1 MIRKDAGPVRAR
13 LGTELLEDRCVPAGT
28 VTITNLT
35 FPPAV
40 EGAPASPSATATFTD
55 TASVAASALTATIDY
70 GDGTPLSTATVTQ
83 VGATTTYTVTDTH
96 TYPDESGGLGFNATL
111 HVFETANPATNTD
124 TLSQRAVV
132 GDAVLAAGALPAGV
146 THSEFSGVGGT
157 ATAGGAL
164 NALNAFK
171 TAIGGVKNTAAAP
184 QSGGFRVITWDGVA
198 VDGTDFGGNTTVI
211 VPNKTVGIPIN
222 RFQTQGSLFETI
234 YAVSADGFQSVNPDV
249 AAASPA
255 LFPSFS
261 PTKTFAMFNDNT
273 IDFSF
278 ILPSAANTAPV
289 DAGSRGFG
297 AIFENVRLPNTT
309 SIEYFDGNISLGKF
323 FVPTSNTQGD
333 NEFLGELFSSP
344 VVTRISITLGTDVL
358 FSFNGTTFSAGGTD
372 NPGGGHNLAVTDDF
386 VYAEPVAAAAV
397 QAPVNAV
404 VGSLFN
410 GAVATFTD
418 ANAGSTVHDFTGSIN
433 WGDGSTSP
441 ATFTAQGS
449 GKFAV
454 NGSHTYTSSGT
465 FPVSIL
471 VQDFGGNDVTLS
483 NTATVSGD
491 AVVNGTAAD
500 DTLTLG
506 RTPGG
511 AVGDITFVLN
521 GNSTAL
527 KGVTSFTFNGNDGN
541 DSLTVSLT
549 DGNPIVSG
557 NVVYDG
563 GNGTDAVSFAAN
575 GLPVVTT
582 ATGVTAGSQPVQLT
596 NVETVNLPPPPGGL
610 VGRPRDLSVG
620 GSAGGTANVYTPSAT
635 GQYANPPARTTPAG
649 IFPGFTGEIR
659 TATGDFNGDGVED
672 TVLVTGPGTRTAMA
686 IINGKD
692 NTVLLQPSDPFGD
705 PNFTSGGFVTAGD
718 IDHDGKAEWVVTP
731 ELRGG
736 PRVVIFGLN
745 ANGTTRLVANFFGIQ
760 DDSFRDG
767 ARAALGDVNGDGM
780 LDVFCIAAFNGGP
793 RTAVFDGKDVL
804 VANSQNRAPN
814 KLTGDFF
821 ATTSGQDEGRGGRS
835 IAAGDVNGDGVADLI
850 VSGDNLLGTGN
861 RVTIFSGADLIAG
874 RPPGGGAT
882 VLADFA
888 VGGQTPQALVSLTT
902 VDADADNRAD
912 LAVGS
917 GPGQASLVKVYLGK
931 NLSGTT
937 EPTSTS
943 FDPFGTV
950 TTNGVFVG

>member
-1 MIRKDAGPVRAR
+1 MIRKSVSPVRAR
-13 LGTELLEDRCVPAGT
+13 LGAELLEDRCVPAGN

-35 FPPAV
+35 LAPAV
-40 EGAPASPSATATFTD
+40 EGAVTNPSATATLTD
-55 TASVAASALTATIDY
+55 TAAVAASALTATIDY
-70 GDGTPLSTATVTQ
+70 GDGTPLSTATITR
-83 VGATTTYTVTDTH
+83 VGATTSYTVTDTH

-124 TLSQRAVV
+124 THTQRAVV
-132 GDAVLAAGALPAGV
+132 TDAVLAAGTLPTGV
-146 THSEFSGVGGT
+146 THQEFTGVGGT
-157 ATAGGAL
+157 STSGGAL

-184 QSGGFRVITWDGVA
+184 QTGGFRVITWDGVA

-211 VPNKTVGIPIN
+211 VPNKVVGIPIN

-261 PTKTFAMFNDNT
+261 PTKTFAMFNDNG

-278 ILPSAANTAPV
+278 ILPSGANTAPV
-289 DAGSRGFG
+289 DAASRGFG

-323 FVPTSNTQGD
+323 FVPVGAQGE

-358 FSFNGTTFSAGGTD
+358 FAFNGTTFSAGGAD
-372 NPGGGHNLAVTDDF
+372 NPAAGHNLAVTDDF

-397 QAPVNAV
+397 QAPIAAV
-404 VGSLFN
+404 VGTPFN
-410 GAVATFTD
+410 GPVATFTD
-418 ANAGSTVHDFTGSIN
+418 ANAAAAVHDFTGTVN

-441 ATFTAQGS
+441 ATFTADGG
-449 GKFAV
+449 GKFTV

-483 NTATVSGD
+483 NTATVGGD
-491 AVVNGTAAD
+491 AVVNGTAAA
-500 DTLTLG
+500 DTLALG

-521 GNSTAL
+521 GNSTSL
-527 KGVTSFTFNGNDGN
+527 KGVTSFTFDGNDGN
-541 DSLTVSLT
+541 DALTVSLV

-620 GSAGGTANVYTPSAT
+620 GSAGATANVYAPGASGT
-635 GQYANPPARTTPAG
+635 YANPPTRTTPAG
-649 IFPGFTGEIR
+649 VFPGFSGEVR
-659 TATGDFNGDGVED
+659 TATGDFNGDGFED
-672 TVLVTGPGTRTAMA
+672 TVLVTGPGTKTLMA
-686 IINGKD
+686 IVSGKD
-692 NTVLLQPSDPFGD
+692 NSILLAPSDPFGD
-705 PNFTSGGFVTAGD
+705 PNFTFGGFVTAGD
-718 IDHDGKAEWVVTP
+718 IDGDGKAEWVVTP

-745 ANGTTRLVANFFGIQ
+745 ASGGTRLVANFFGIQ

-767 ARAALGDVNGDGM
+767 ARAALGDVNGDHI
-780 LDVFCIAAFNGGP
+780 LDVFVIAAFNGGP
-793 RTAVFDGKDVL
+793 RTALFDGKDVL
-804 VANSQNRAPN
+804 VHLAQNRAPN
-814 KLTGDFF
+814 KLVGDFF
-821 ATTSGQDEGRGGRS
+821 ATASGQDEGRGGRS
-835 IAAGDVNGDGVADLI
+835 IAVGDVNGDGAADLI
-850 VSGDNLLGTGN
+850 VSGDNLLTTGN
-861 RVTIFSGADLIAG
+861 RVTIFSGADIVAG

-888 VGGQTPQALVSLTT
+888 VGGQSPQSLVSLAA

-917 GPGQASLVKVYLGK
+917 GPGQESLVKVYLGK

-937 EPTSTS
+937 EPASTS
-943 FDPFGTV
+943 LDPFGAATL
-950 TTNGVFVG
+950 NGVFVG